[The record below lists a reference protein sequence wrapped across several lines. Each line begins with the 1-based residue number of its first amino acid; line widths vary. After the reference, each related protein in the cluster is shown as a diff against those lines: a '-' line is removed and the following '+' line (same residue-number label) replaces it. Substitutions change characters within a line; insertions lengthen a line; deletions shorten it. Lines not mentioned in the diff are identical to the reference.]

1 MLVAPPSSV
10 VVARLQGNVVSRADS
25 SHRFGSCLRVGSGAD
40 IYSVPAAG
48 HAA

>member
-1 MLVAPPSSV
+1 MLVAPPSV
-10 VVARLQGNVVSRADS
+10 IVARLQGNVVSRADS